1 MVRFSNALVRIIQP
15 RTKQAPAMSTNAPT
29 EILQQ
34 AFITF
39 FLPIPMH
46 VLEWLSGRYLPD
58 AIYSSR
64 GADVGRCRWVLLGK
78 WRSCLSPALEL
89 GRLQLSYVSQPG
101 GIRGRGISS
110 ACTMRGSRG
119 YKSRA
124 HFWQAVPICI
134 SPMFRALLIFAFL
147 AVAIASPAPRGGPA
161 DVISAVGV
169 IKDKCTVLD
178 NGVKDISSPATGT
191 QILSL
196 EFNVLGVQNALKSA
210 QQTLTGA
217 TLSATDCATW
227 SDAVHGTVPI
237 ISTTLNDFNAKKSA
251 LPSAVKV
258 VVCSNAKSLQSSC
271 DTYMNSA
278 KGLCPERKDQWV
290 SDQAAL
296 DQSFKGLLDP
306 SGFNCV

>member
-1 MVRFSNALVRIIQP
+1 MWVDAAGFCWESGG
-15 RTKQAPAMSTNAPT
+15 PA
-29 EILQQ
+29 
-34 AFITF
+34 
-39 FLPIPMH
+39 
-46 VLEWLSGRYLPD
+46 
-58 AIYSSR
+58 
-64 GADVGRCRWVLLGK
+64 WVLLWSLDGSNCRTFPNQGGYEAEGSPVPVRCVAREDTK
-78 WRSCLSPALEL
+78 AARISPA
-89 GRLQLSYVSQPG
+89 GRPHL
-101 GIRGRGISS
+101 
-110 ACTMRGSRG
+110 
-119 YKSRA
+119 
-124 HFWQAVPICI
+124 HFA
-134 SPMFRALLIFAFL
+134 PMFRALLIFAFL
-147 AVAIASPAPRGGPA
+147 AVAIASPTPNAGPA

-178 NGVKDISSPATGT
+178 NGVKGISSPATGT
-191 QILSL
+191 QILNL
-196 EFNVLGVQNALKSA
+196 EVNVLGVQNALKSA

-217 TLSATDCATW
+217 TLSTADCATW

-237 ISTTLNDFNAKKSA
+237 ISTTLSDFNAKKSA

-306 SGFNCV
+306 SGFNCA